1 MTSKELNEKSY
12 EVKISCTILRPI
24 PEMPFWIFLNVNV
37 LAIHTTCVVG
47 GGGGAGAEGGG
58 LGINVV
64 LLSKF
69 IRQTTFWNLLAS
81 LGM

>member
-1 MTSKELNEKSY
+1 MTSKELNEKLY
-12 EVKISCTILRPI
+12 EVKISCTILKPI

-37 LAIHTTCVVG
+37 LVVFG
-47 GGGGAGAEGGG
+47 GEGGG

>member
-24 PEMPFWIFLNVNV
+24 PEMPFWIFLNVN
-37 LAIHTTCVVG
+37 G
-47 GGGGAGAEGGG
+47 GGGGG
-58 LGINVV
+58 LGIIVV